1 MENGGK
7 MNNTVYESEI
17 GDVLYSVMLERE
29 ESAYSTWQK
38 ADDILCDYLK
48 KPGHEAIHKCDVIAI
63 LANDPR
69 VEYKYLSG
77 SAFRIKRNT
86 SSSKEEMRS
95 VIIAQFKKKL
105 GYFV

>member
-38 ADDILCDYLK
+38 ADDILSMLRT
-48 KPGHEAIHKCDVIAI
+48 
-63 LANDPR
+63 L
-69 VEYKYLSG
+69 
-77 SAFRIKRNT
+77 
-86 SSSKEEMRS
+86 
-95 VIIAQFKKKL
+95 
-105 GYFV
+105 